1 MVYSVEPGQAGRT
14 KTIINHCKTEI
25 GRHGVHPVELG
36 QAYIW
41 WTVELGQAGKTK
53 KVSIIAKVGQA
64 DIGFIL

>member
-1 MVYSVEPGQAGRT
+1 MHPVELGQAGWT
-14 KTIINHCKTEI
+14 TNGSSIAN
-25 GRHGVHPVELG
+25 LG

-41 WTVELGQAGKTK
+41 WTVELGQARKTK